1 MKNQTALDVQ
11 ADGLVAGLMVVGF
24 HGAMAPDETPAKL
37 GPVYANARGCLS
49 RIVDVGPTRATPI
62 HRVRIESFEPPLGDD
77 EPLPGNGT
85 RVGPWSVRL
94 GNVVMAIGPD
104 ERRRAAELRRYANE
118 HGTASVRRFLDWFGG
133 AEVPSDDLLCERR
146 EEIALWYCTEDDGF
160 SLLACVHHVV
170 KDAFFAALR
179 SQSPSE
185 LEEMAWWLS
194 RAAIDDH
201 DIYLAGAA
209 LRRLDSPAWEL
220 LIREGLHLPKRAQWK
235 DGLEKAERTLNHPPP
250 VALPPL
256 SALAAPAAIGSL
268 LSRGR
273 SDVRKLYTTAEAKAA

>member
-1 MKNQTALDVQ
+1 MTKKSTLEVQ

-24 HGAMAPDETPAKL
+24 HGAMASDETPAKL

-62 HRVRIESFEPPLGDD
+62 HHVRIEFFEPPLGDD
-77 EPLPGNGT
+77 APLPGNGT
-85 RVGPWSVRL
+85 RVGPWNARL

-104 ERRRAAELRRYANE
+104 ERRRAPELRRYANE
-118 HGTASVRRFLDWFGG
+118 HGTASVRRFLDWFSG
-133 AEVPSDDLLCERR
+133 AELSSDELLCERR
-146 EEIALWYCTEDDGF
+146 EDIALWYCTEDDGF

-170 KDAFFAALR
+170 KEAFFAALR

-209 LRRLDSPAWEL
+209 LRWIDSPAWEL
-220 LIREGLHLPKRAQWK
+220 VIREGLHLPKQEQWQ
-235 DGLEKAERTLNHPPP
+235 DGLEKAERSLTHPPP
-250 VALPPL
+250 VALPPPP
-256 SALAAPAAIGSL
+256 APAARAAIGSL
-268 LSRGR
+268 LSRTR
-273 SDVRKLYTTAEAKAA
+273 SDIRKFFTTAEAEAA